1 MLRKENI
8 MRKKKKEKAGRFDIL
23 EVNDTYLVN
32 EEEGSASQKSAPNP
46 KTISSNSTTSIGTPL
61 STNQCQ
67 EISWID
73 PFVRPTFRWPSPK
86 ISWWKS
92 ILVVDVLEDGTL
104 QELFQT
110 ILTMTEEMSS
120 VTRVTNM
127 LKDQLNYFTLLDS
140 KYLRTVENNSTQG
153 KFFIDRGKSLL
164 R

>member
-1 MLRKENI
+1 M
-8 MRKKKKEKAGRFDIL
+8 A
-23 EVNDTYLVN
+23 V
-32 EEEGSASQKSAPNP
+32 
-46 KTISSNSTTSIGTPL
+46 
-61 STNQCQ
+61 
-67 EISWID
+67 
-73 PFVRPTFRWPSPK
+73 PK

-164 R
+164 H